1 MKRHI
6 LSLSTCLLFSTSAM
20 ASTAN
25 PKMNAVYKPSALS
38 NSSLATSSLANGSNL
53 LQNISSQANNSNQQK
68 NADLLQHLTAV
79 ASNSIS
85 NFKQSG
91 LASWY
96 DKKPHSHKTASGEKF
111 DKNAMTGAHQTISLG
126 SYVKVTN
133 KVNGKSVVIKI
144 NDRPSSNHS
153 GGKSIL
159 DLSYGAAKRIGL
171 DKQKLGKV
179 VIERVKTPTNFV
191 TYKAI

>member
-1 MKRHI
+1 
-6 LSLSTCLLFSTSAM
+6 M

-111 DKNAMTGAHQTISLG
+111 DKNAMTGA
-126 SYVKVTN
+126 